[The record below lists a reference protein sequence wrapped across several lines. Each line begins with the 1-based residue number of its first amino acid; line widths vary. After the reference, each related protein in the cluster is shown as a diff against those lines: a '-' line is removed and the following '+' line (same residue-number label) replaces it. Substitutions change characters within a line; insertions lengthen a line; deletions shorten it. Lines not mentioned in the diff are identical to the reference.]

1 MQAATPNFQFT
12 NLRPYFSCNF
22 VLGREHNCL
31 FDLFHRKVT
40 YSFHAKQ
47 EFTQTQNFSSN

>member
-1 MQAATPNFQFT
+1 MSAATPNFQFT

-31 FDLFHRKVT
+31 FDPCIEKALILFMLERK
-40 YSFHAKQ
+40 
-47 EFTQTQNFSSN
+47 